1 MVDFRVGAAG
11 GVVIHSLRR
20 LPVLTLAAASM
31 SCGRVA
37 PAEDALAVRAARL
50 GQELLLVDTHIDV
63 PYRLLGSPDNVAGAT
78 PKGDFDYP
86 RARAGGLDV
95 AFMSIYVPA
104 DYQEKGGAFV
114 FAGQLIGMVEGLARD
129 HPDQF
134 VLATSVGDVRRE
146 AGRRHVVLALG
157 MENGAALEN
166 DPKNVR
172 HFHARGVRYITL
184 THSKANQIADS
195 SYDENRPWGGLSPFG
210 REVVAE
216 MNRVGVMVDVSHVS
230 DEAARQAIEL
240 SRAPV
245 IASHSSCRHF
255 TPGWERNLSDE
266 LIVAVAERGGV
277 VQINFGSSFLDDAY
291 RVARKAGSDELER
304 YFKAQGIE
312 EASGAGRDHSEAYW
326 REHRLVRP
334 GVRRVA
340 DHIDHVVR
348 IAGVD
353 HVGLGS
359 DFDGVGDTLPEG
371 LRDVSQYPN
380 LIRELLVR
388 GYTEEDLRKIC
399 GENLL
404 RVWTEVERLAARSP
418 AG

>member
-1 MVDFRVGAAG
+1 M
-11 GVVIHSLRR
+11 IHPLRR

-31 SCGRVA
+31 SCGRVP

-63 PYRLLGSPDNVAGAT
+63 PYRLIGSPDNVAAST
-78 PKGDFDYP
+78 PNGDFDYP

-104 DYQEKGGAFV
+104 DYQEKGGAFT
-114 FAGQLIGMVEGLARD
+114 FAGQLIRMVEGLVRD

-134 VLATSVGDVRRE
+134 VLARSVADVRRE
-146 AGRRHVVLALG
+146 AGRGRVVFALG
-157 MENGAALEN
+157 MENGAPLEQ
-166 DPKNVR
+166 DPENVR
-172 HFHARGVRYITL
+172 RFHARGIRYVTL
-184 THSKANQIADS
+184 THSKANQISDS
-195 SYDENRPWGGLSPFG
+195 SYDENRPWRGLSPFG
-210 REVVAE
+210 KQVVAE

-240 SRAPV
+240 STAPV

-255 TPGWERNLSDE
+255 TPGWERNMSDE
-266 LIVAVAERGGV
+266 LIVALAERGGV
-277 VQINFGSSFLDDAY
+277 VQINFGSSFIDDVY
-291 RVARKAGSDELER
+291 RLARKAGSEELER
-304 YFKAQGIE
+304 HFEAQGIDGE
-312 EASGAGRDHSEAYW
+312 SDEARAYSERYW
-326 REHRLVRP
+326 REHPLARP
-334 GVRRVA
+334 DVHRVA
-340 DHIDHVVR
+340 DHIDHIVR

-359 DFDGVGDTLPEG
+359 DFDGVGDSLPEG

-380 LIRELLVR
+380 LIRELLAR
-388 GYTEEDLRKIC
+388 GYTEEDLRRIC

-404 RVWTEVERLAARSP
+404 RVWSEVERLAERP
-418 AG
+418 PTG